1 MQHKSTTAKES
12 TAAHYHEH
20 RRRLRE
26 KYVQKGLG
34 AFSDYEVVEFL
45 LMLCI
50 PRRDVKDTA
59 KRLLSRFGNLRG
71 IFNASLD
78 DLQDIDGIGAVSPV
92 AIHFI
97 RDIALLSQQQ
107 AAEERDSFLEPTVLE
122 RFWRERIGSLPNEVF
137 EVGYLDG
144 SYRLLR
150 DGIERLE
157 EGTIDRASVYPR
169 RVAEAALWR
178 KAATVVFAHNHPN
191 GVCDPTDHDKAL
203 TRALV
208 LAANAVQVKVLDH
221 IIVSA
226 DSVFSFRE
234 EGLL

>member
-1 MQHKSTTAKES
+1 
-12 TAAHYHEH
+12 
-20 RRRLRE
+20 
-26 KYVQKGLG
+26 
-34 AFSDYEVVEFL
+34 
-45 LMLCI
+45 MLCI
-50 PRRDVKDTA
+50 PRRDVKDTS

-169 RVAEAALWR
+169 RVAEAALRR